1 MACSFTWAQL
11 WRQPMSLSFRKH
23 TVQLWKAH
31 KVGFLFSVLKIT
43 CMQCNQRK
51 GTCNATTEINVR
63 QVKQMELIGIGGLRG
78 HQLCWDVIWFFGLHG
93 HRLRSIFG
101 SVMPL
106 IGIEPNILRGHTRI
120 KNKWRPNRLRYQK
133 TWR

>member
-1 MACSFTWAQL
+1 
-11 WRQPMSLSFRKH
+11 MSLSFRKH

-63 QVKQMELIGIGGLRG
+63 QVKQMELISIGGLCG
-78 HQLCWDVIWFFGLHG
+78 HRLCWDVIFFLFGQSRRVYLVICQSGASHLFFIRDQEG
-93 HRLRSIFG
+93 NVLSLKTYRSQFE
-101 SVMPL
+101 S
-106 IGIEPNILRGHTRI
+106 
-120 KNKWRPNRLRYQK
+120 
-133 TWR
+133 